1 MQMKTLFIC
10 VTAVVAMMLCGCTA
24 VEKKNNG
31 GTAGASVPADSAAV
45 VVPRYAKGFSVKCL
59 ENGVRLVDVADP
71 QKSGKKAKTYHFA
84 LVPRGIK
91 ADVPEGYTGVAVPIR
106 SAICMTS
113 LQLSNFTAL
122 GAHDFVSGLTGTKNL
137 YNADILKRV
146 RDGRIVKIGTEGNFD
161 AEVVMAANPDV
172 IFISPFKRGGYDA
185 VKETGVTL
193 VPHLGYK
200 ELDPL
205 GQAEWIKF
213 IAMFIGREAE
223 ANTVFDGIARR
234 YAEVKAIAAGAKHR
248 PTVFSGEMHGGNWY
262 AVGGRSYL
270 AQIFRDAGADY
281 ILRDDDNTGG
291 IPIEFEKMYALA
303 AEADYWRILNS
314 FPGDFSY
321 EALPSSEPRN
331 ADFKAFRERR
341 VIYCNMRRTPY
352 YEITPVQPDVV
363 LKDLVAVFHPEL
375 MPKDYKPT
383 FYRLL
388 R

>member
-31 GTAGASVPADSAAV
+31 GTAGASAPADSAAV

-161 AEVVMAANPDV
+161 AEVVMAARSEEHTSELQ
-172 IFISPFKRGGYDA
+172 SPY
-185 VKETGVTL
+185 
-193 VPHLGYK
+193 
-200 ELDPL
+200 
-205 GQAEWIKF
+205 
-213 IAMFIGREAE
+213 
-223 ANTVFDGIARR
+223 
-234 YAEVKAIAAGAKHR
+234 
-248 PTVFSGEMHGGNWY
+248 
-262 AVGGRSYL
+262 
-270 AQIFRDAGADY
+270 
-281 ILRDDDNTGG
+281 
-291 IPIEFEKMYALA
+291 
-303 AEADYWRILNS
+303 
-314 FPGDFSY
+314 
-321 EALPSSEPRN
+321 
-331 ADFKAFRERR
+331 
-341 VIYCNMRRTPY
+341 
-352 YEITPVQPDVV
+352 
-363 LKDLVAVFHPEL
+363 
-375 MPKDYKPT
+375 
-383 FYRLL
+383 
-388 R
+388 